1 VRVNQR
7 SRETRSLAAI
17 EEECLVRTVSSRNG
31 GFTLIEL
38 LVVIAIIAILA
49 AILFP
54 VFAKAREKARQA
66 SCLSNVKQ
74 MGLAVLSY
82 AQDYDEVLPPSI
94 GGSSMA
100 ALSTTFEYCLPYTK
114 NTQIDFCSSDSIGEV
129 NYSSWGLPRYSY
141 GWNAYI
147 FALMIPSPPGPP
159 MQPGVSLAAFSAPAD
174 VDTFWDGATTV
185 VMGFPRPGPQPRH
198 NEGSNVGFLDGHAKW
213 YSKTATPYN
222 IHPF

>member
-1 VRVNQR
+1 MQ
-7 SRETRSLAAI
+7 I
-17 EEECLVRTVSSRNG
+17 VSSSKR

-49 AILFP
+49 SILFP

-74 MGLAVLSY
+74 MGIAVLTY
-82 AQDYDEVLPPSI
+82 AQDYDEILPPSI

-100 ALSTTFEYCLPYTK
+100 ALYTTFEYCLPYTK
-114 NTQIDFCSSDSIGEV
+114 NTQIDFCPSDPIGEV

-147 FALMIPSPPGPP
+147 FALMMPSPPGPP
-159 MQPGVSLAAFSAPAD
+159 PQAGVSLAAFSSPAA
-174 VDTFWDGATTV
+174 VDTFWDGATTI
-185 VMGFPRPGPQPRH
+185 VMGMPRPGPQSRH
-198 NEGSNVGFLDGHAKW
+198 NDGANVGYLDGHAKW
-213 YSKTATPYN
+213 QQKTTLVNFTTYN
-222 IHPF
+222 VKPF